1 MPIPTVVPDFE
12 YGTNAAPTS
21 SLETL
26 VCRQLKIAARAVGT
40 TAVASAMTPPVHP
53 NSLIID
59 MGDYL
64 TRAARVWLHLTTNL
78 VDGPHVSMAVVD
90 AHEQIRLENRVSELS
105 PIVLMDLEFGR
116 LRQGNFTH
124 AYCSSIKIRGLAEK
138 LSRDLQN
145 IWAQKP

>member
-1 MPIPTVVPDFE
+1 MPIPTVVPGLE
-12 YGTNAAPTS
+12 CRTNAAPTS

-26 VCRQLKIAARAVGT
+26 VCRQLNIAARAVGT
-40 TAVASAMTPPVHP
+40 TVVSPATTPPVHP

-64 TRAARVWLHLTTNL
+64 TRAARVWFHLITNL
-78 VDGPHVSMAVVD
+78 VDGPHVGMAVVD
-90 AHEQIRLENRVSELS
+90 AHEQMRIENRVSELS

-124 AYCSSIKIRGLAEK
+124 IYRSSIKIRGLAEK
-138 LSRDLQN
+138 LSHDLQN
-145 IWAQKP
+145 IWEQKP